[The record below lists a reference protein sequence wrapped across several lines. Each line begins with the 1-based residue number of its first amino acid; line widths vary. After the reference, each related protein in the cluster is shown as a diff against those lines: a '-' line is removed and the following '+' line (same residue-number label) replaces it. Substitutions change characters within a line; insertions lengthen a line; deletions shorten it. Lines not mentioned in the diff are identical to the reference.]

1 MAKTLEPMTAELQQE
16 AAITKRVFARI
27 PADKLT
33 WQPHPKS
40 MTLGQLAIHIAMIPG
55 IMTQLAQLS
64 EFDVSNA
71 NFTPPQPNGMDEVNA
86 AFDAGVHAAASYFA
100 EISDADTMAN
110 WQLSAGGKELFTIP
124 RVVMLRSIMLNHLYH
139 HRGQMSV
146 YLRLLDVAVPII
158 YGRSADETPF
168 DVV

>member
-1 MAKTLEPMTAELQQE
+1 MAAELQQE
-16 AAITKRVFARI
+16 AAITRRVFSRI

-71 NFTPPQPNGMDEVNA
+71 NFTPPQPKGMDEVNA
-86 AFDAGVHAAASYFA
+86 AFDTGVQAAENYFGQ
-100 EISDADTMAN
+100 ISDADSMAN
-110 WQLSAGGKELFTIP
+110 WRLSAGGREIFTIP
-124 RVVMLRSIMLNHLYH
+124 RAVMLRSIMLNHLYH

-146 YLRLLDVAVPII
+146 YLRLLDVSVPII

-168 DVV
+168 DEVPVSAA